1 MKGVAALAAAVSLVA
16 CASAGA
22 QTPSLFAYEAAAPLD
37 VRSTSDRANGGVR
50 VVELTYATPKGGRV
64 PATLVVPASAERA
77 PAVVF
82 QHGAVPRP
90 GGTSRR
96 RPRTWPGRGSRRSS
110 STLFNRPPFRSWLT
124 FQLRDRAAYVQ
135 NVVDLRRAI
144 DLLAARQEI
153 DADRIALAGFSYGG
167 VLAGIV
173 AGIDPRLAA
182 VVVMSGPGRITDVL
196 RREGATWV
204 ESAPRSRRAAR
215 RAQLTRYLAHMR
227 AVDAVPYVGTRAP
240 MYFQF
245 GRQDAMPRAWFAAYL
260 SAAPVGKRASWYP
273 AGHTLCDC
281 ATRDRKAWLLRDWA
295 SSREAAAAPAR
306 RLGRVKACFGPRR
319 RVRRHGRR
327 LRQR

>member
-22 QTPSLFAYEAAAPLD
+22 QTPSLFAYDAAAPLD

-50 VVELTYATPKGGRV
+50 VVELTYATPKGGPGPGHARRPRERRAGPRRGVPARSGYRV
-64 PATLVVPASAERA
+64 PAGL
-77 PAVVF
+77 
-82 QHGAVPRP
+82 P
-90 GGTSRR
+90 GGGRG
-96 RPRTWPGRGSRRSS
+96 PGRAGVAS
-110 STLFNRPPFRSWLT
+110 LLVDAPFNRPPFRSWLT

-227 AVDAVPYVGTRAP
+227 AVDAVPYVGHARAP

-295 SSREAAAAPAR
+295 SSREAAASRPLVDSAA
-306 RLGRVKACFGPRR
+306 
-319 RVRRHGRR
+319 
-327 LRQR
+327 